1 MDEILKAINPKVYFG
16 INVKIKNNKKV
27 LTPPNNWVNLTKP
40 HYNNESNIGILCGEV
55 NDFLVI
61 DLDNKDENFTGLKWF
76 ESTFGNLNTLNTLIT
91 KTINNGFHIYF
102 KYNPLVKNKNNFKG
116 LHIDILSDKK
126 FVLEGKNY
134 SILYNKPI
142 RSLNDYELF
151 ILNLNFNDSPHSK
164 FIDILN
170 DIIINIPQVDSYTD
184 WLNISFSIVDYC
196 KVYDI
201 DFNHAFFIFD
211 NYSKPHSKYDS
222 ISCFNQFKIS
232 WDNYNPD
239 LENRITMGTI
249 LKYLKE
255 SNLDIFNQITKKLN
269 LKENK
274 KIIEELDL
282 ICKTNKTMNIYNIN
296 HENIIKQNKK
306 TIESSFYQNDSIE
319 HIHESFSDNCSDPN
333 LIAVCDSHNKK
344 YCIKCTSCD
353 FTYPKNGV
361 AISTD
366 IAPTIYNLIINNTI
380 NEDISNKDTLPVVE
394 FILNN
399 YNIIFSNNK
408 FYLFN
413 SDNGIYEYKHDY
425 TMIQILNKYINTLK
439 DDDYEF
445 IKWFNKINYK
455 ENLIKELKT
464 FTHIDTN
471 IPLDSDQF
479 LIGYNNGVFD
489 LKTLSFRKG
498 LPSEYITMSCGFDYD
513 DSIDTTQIESILHD
527 IFPINEDYIF
537 MLNKLSLCLEGF
549 NREQQIVLNY
559 GHRASN
565 GKSFIMELM
574 SDSMGSY
581 GATFPVNMLTSKM
594 KTAGE
599 ADSTLSRFINKRF
612 LYCSEPEANAKL
624 NINLIKKLSGDKFTC
639 RGLYEKEEKE
649 YDPTFKMFICCNKL
663 PAFDDYDNGIAR
675 RINIVEFSTK
685 FCDNPKKKYEKQLVK
700 YTNDEKKQLSI
711 QLNHL
716 LIKQYINL
724 HSAKFSYSIPL
735 KNKELHSLYL
745 NDNNELMN
753 QVQELLQERYEYSP
767 NRSDVI
773 KLKDIKQILKENDI
787 NIKDNVSIKNF
798 VEDIFEGVEYRTR
811 IQIDYK
817 DNKNIFIYIKSK
829 TV

>member
-1 MDEILKAINPKVYFG
+1 MDVILQAINPKVYFG
-16 INVKIKNNKKV
+16 VNVKIKNNKKV
-27 LTPPNNWVNLTKP
+27 LTPPNNWVNLSKP
-40 HYNNESNIGILCGEV
+40 LYNNESNIGILCGEV
-55 NDFLVI
+55 NDFFVI
-61 DLDNKDENFTGLKWF
+61 DLDNKDEDFSGLKWF
-76 ESTFGNLNTLNTLIT
+76 ESTFGNLNSLNTLIT
-91 KTINNGFHIYF
+91 KTINNGYHIYF
-102 KYNPLVKNKNNFKG
+102 KYNSLIKNKNNFKG

-151 ILNLNFNDSPHSK
+151 ILNLNSNDSPHSK

-471 IPLDSDQF
+471 IPLDYDQF

-513 DSIDTTQIESILHD
+513 DSINTTKIESILHD
-527 IFPINEDYIF
+527 IFPNNEDYIF

-574 SDSMGSY
+574 SDAMGSY

-663 PAFDDYDNGIAR
+663 PVFDDYDNGIAR
-675 RINIVEFSTK
+675 RINIIEFSTK

-753 QVQELLQERYEYSP
+753 QVQELLQEHYEYSP

-773 KLKDIKQILKENDI
+773 KLKDIKQLLKTNDI
-787 NIKDNVSIKNF
+787 NIKDNISIKNF
-798 VEDIFEGVEYRTR
+798 VEDIFEGVEFYTR
-811 IQIDYK
+811 IRINYK
-817 DNKNIFIYIKSK
+817 EYTNCFPYLKIK
-829 TV
+829 

>member
-1 MDEILKAINPKVYFG
+1 MDVILKTINPKVYFG
-16 INVKIKNNKKV
+16 VNVKIKNNKKV
-27 LTPPNNWVNLTKP
+27 LTPPNNWVNLSKP
-40 HYNNESNIGILCGEV
+40 LYNNESNIGILCGEV
-55 NDFLVI
+55 NDFFVI
-61 DLDNKDENFTGLKWF
+61 DLDNKDEDFSGLKWF
-76 ESTFGNLNTLNTLIT
+76 ESTFGNLNSLNTLIT
-91 KTINNGFHIYF
+91 KTINNGYHIYF
-102 KYNPLVKNKNNFKG
+102 KYNSLIKNKNNFKG

-151 ILNLNFNDSPHSK
+151 ILNLNSNDSPHSK

-255 SNLDIFNQITKKLN
+255 YNLDIFNQITKKLN

-380 NEDISNKDTLPVVE
+380 NEDISNKDTKPVVK
-394 FILNN
+394 FILNDF
-399 YNIIFSNNK
+399 NIIFVNNK
-408 FYLFN
+408 LFIFN
-413 SDNGIYEYKHDY
+413 SDNGIYEYKNDLEV
-425 TMIQILNKYINTLK
+425 IQLLDNYIDSLK
-439 DDDYEF
+439 QDDENYEF
-445 IKWFNKINYK
+445 IKWFDKINYK
-455 ENLIKELKT
+455 ENLLKELKT
-464 FTHIDTN
+464 YTYKN
-471 IPLDSDQF
+471 ISLDYDPF
-479 LIGYNNGVFD
+479 IIGFNNGVFD

-513 DSIDTTQIESILHD
+513 DSIDTTKIESVIHD
-527 IFPINEDYIF
+527 IFSKDEDYTF

-574 SDSMGSY
+574 SDAVGDY

-675 RINIVEFSTK
+675 RISVVEFTTK

-700 YTNDEKKQLSI
+700 YTNDEKKLLSI

-724 HSAKFSYSIPL
+724 HSGKFYYNIPL
-735 KNKELHSLYL
+735 KNQELHSLYL

-753 QVQELLQERYEYSP
+753 QVQELLQEHYEYSP
-767 NRSDVI
+767 NRADFI
-773 KLKDIKQILKENDI
+773 KLKDVKQLLKTNDI

-798 VEDIFEGVEYRTR
+798 VEDIFEGVEYKERVTINT
-811 IQIDYK
+811 IQLYK
-817 DNKNIFIYIKSK
+817 VFTYIKIK
-829 TV
+829 K